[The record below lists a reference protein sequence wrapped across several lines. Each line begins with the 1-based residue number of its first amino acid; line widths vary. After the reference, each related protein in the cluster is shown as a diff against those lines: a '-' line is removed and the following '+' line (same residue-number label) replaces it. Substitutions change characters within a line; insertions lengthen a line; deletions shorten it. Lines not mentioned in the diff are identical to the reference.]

1 MANKNWL
8 IRLYDG
14 VRGTEVNPRVI
25 EKRTSLENPQ
35 TPLSYPAE
43 WLLDIFNGGRTDSGI
58 RVSEMTAL
66 QVGTVFACV
75 NVISDGVSSLP
86 LHVYQRATIAGRASK
101 QLALDSPLYKLVH
114 LEPNPE
120 MSSAVYFKVAMAHAL
135 LWGNTYSE
143 LQRNNSGQVI
153 AIWPRNPARTRPIRL
168 LKPILFEGDM
178 LPAGTMMYETSD
190 QMMDSS
196 SFVVDQNPEMMN
208 VGLKRLVLMDN
219 MIHVPGLS
227 LDGRL
232 GQSTVWLARQAFGL
246 ALATEKYGAKF
257 FGNGARPAGI
267 LTLPNAMEDKAVDTL
282 RRSWAE
288 AHGGENQF
296 KVAVL
301 EQGVKY
307 EKIAATPEE
316 GQMLET
322 RKYEREEICAIFGV
336 PAHMVCAQ
344 EKGGKSNVEQS
355 SIEFVLYCLHP
366 WLNRIEQELERK
378 LFSDMGRSAG
388 KYFAKFDTRKL
399 MYPDAAARST
409 FYSQGKQWGFLNT
422 NMILE
427 LEDMNPIADTKV
439 GETFWQPINMQDA
452 GDPQKLGAADQN
464 ELDIQ
469 KATAVAEHGAQMEQN
484 TAKVT
489 TNLQMKTAQQAHE
502 HSMEAMK
509 EGNKH
514 TMKEGNKH
522 TQVMAKQG
530 LTPSGNKPGSD
541 NTPTPPA
548 GDNTP
553 AAAKAAKRFSNPSEM
568 RAAMQQAMDDGFVFT
583 TAVKDAEGTLY
594 RYLNPDH
601 RELYL
606 RWMPMNYKP
615 DQKPTPVSTS
625 TADGSLA
632 SGSDRDNMMD
642 LYAGDVGAM
651 ASKDPGAEVRGG
663 TDYVMR
669 HGDTKANDEDVYRGW
684 GEYPIDA
691 QGQAD
696 AEKAAEFLK
705 DKGVKKIVTS
715 SLARQKQ
722 TADIVSKVLNV
733 PVETDEGFRT
743 LNVGDF
749 TGKRRSEHAD
759 RLQKYLDAPT
769 VQIPGGETVQGFED
783 RSNAAFAR
791 ARAAGG
797 GTLIITSRSN
807 IFALQGK
814 STGDEVKVTQPG
826 GVYELTGDKDLKQIF
841 GSSNTDTLAGS

>member
-8 IRLYDG
+8 TRLYDG

-86 LHVYQRATIAGRASK
+86 LHVYQRAAIAGRASK
-101 QLALDSPLYKLVH
+101 TLAVDSPLYKLVH
-114 LEPNPE
+114 LSPNPE
-120 MSSAVYFKVAMAHAL
+120 MSSAVYFKVAMVHAL

-143 LQRNNSGQVI
+143 LQRNNSGQII

-219 MIHVPGLS
+219 MLHVPGLS

-267 LTLPNAMEDKAVDTL
+267 LTLPNAMEDKAIDTL

-427 LEDMNPIADTKV
+427 LEDMNPIENAKV

-452 GDPQKLGAADQN
+452 GDPQKLGAEDQN
-464 ELDIQ
+464 QLDIT
-469 KATAVAEHGAQMEQN
+469 KATAVAEHGAQMAQD

-489 TNLQMKTAQQAHE
+489 TNLQMKTAEQSHGHA
-502 HSMEAMK
+502 MEAL
-509 EGNKH
+509 
-514 TMKEGNKH
+514 KEGNKH
-522 TQVMAKQG
+522 TQTMAKQG
-530 LTPSGNKPGSD
+530 LTPSGNKPG
-541 NTPTPPA
+541 A
-548 GDNTP
+548 GDAQSAAPGASKDQP
-553 AAAKAAKRFSNPSEM
+553 AAADQAPAKAAKRFSSPEEL
-568 RAAMQQAMDDGFVFT
+568 RLCMQHAMDEGFVFASAT
-583 TAVKDAEGTLY
+583 KEAGSTLY

-601 RELYL
+601 RELFL

-615 DQKPTPVSTS
+615 DQKPTAVTDSS
-625 TADGSLA
+625 AA
-632 SGSDRDNMMD
+632 SGTDRDNI
-642 LYAGDVGAM
+642 
-651 ASKDPGAEVRGG
+651 AELFVDAREGVPAAQT
-663 TDYVMR
+663 TDYVLR
-669 HGDTKANDEDVYRGW
+669 HGCTEANDEDEYRGW
-684 GEYPIDA
+684 GTYSLDDK
-691 QGQAD
+691 GQAEAD
-696 AEKAAEFLK
+696 KAAEFLK
-705 DKGVKKIVTS
+705 DKGIKSIVTS
-715 SLARQKQ
+715 SLVRHKQ
-722 TADIVSKVLNV
+722 TAEILSKALGV

-749 TGKRRSEHAD
+749 TGKKRNEHAD

-769 VQIPGGETVQGFED
+769 VQIPGGETVNGFQE

-791 ARAAGG
+791 VRATEVP
-797 GTLIITSRSN
+797 TLIVTSRSN
-807 IFALQGK
+807 IYALLGAPTDK
-814 STGDEVKVTQPG
+814 EVKVAEPG
-826 GVYELTGDKDLKQIF
+826 GVYELTGDKDLKQVYG
-841 GSSNTDTLAGS
+841 GSNKDTLAGS